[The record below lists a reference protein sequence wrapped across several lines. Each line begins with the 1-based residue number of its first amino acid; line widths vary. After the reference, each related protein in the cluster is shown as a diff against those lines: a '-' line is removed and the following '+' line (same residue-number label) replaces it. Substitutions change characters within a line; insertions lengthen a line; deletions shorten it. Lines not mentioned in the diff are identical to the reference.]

1 VVLVETQELLAVT
14 LVQTLAVA
22 VEVLLTTQ
30 EETEAE
36 LVAQELLFL
45 GTKSGPW
52 RRNKISITVLT
63 GIANTDKCYP
73 NNIFILKKGTS

>member
-1 VVLVETQELLAVT
+1 VAVVLAETQALLAVT

-36 LVAQELLFL
+36 LVVLELLSL
-45 GTKSGPW
+45 DTK
-52 RRNKISITVLT
+52 LE
-63 GIANTDKCYP
+63 
-73 NNIFILKKGTS
+73 L